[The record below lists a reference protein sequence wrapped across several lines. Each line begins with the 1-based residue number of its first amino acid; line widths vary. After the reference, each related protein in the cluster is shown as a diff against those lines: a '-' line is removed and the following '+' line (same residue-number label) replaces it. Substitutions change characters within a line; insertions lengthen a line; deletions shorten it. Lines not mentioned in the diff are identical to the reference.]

1 MLPLTAT
8 ASRISAW
15 ALRVL
20 GIEGLFLFRELPP
33 PLFQRVHLWELCPI
47 QKLTHGGLCRPV
59 VRKLRL
65 VLGQIF
71 FRIPGRLVA
80 VKHGPCLCVLHHR
93 PHELGSMGEG
103 GLGVPQLPGQGVKAI
118 HRRLG
123 AGRKRLVIGKPM
135 LPEIQECGGHLF
147 EVINFGPPLVGRA
160 FALGQTVLNVD
171 DEIDAPGR
179 GRALLWQLRDRA
191 LTPAITARMSSGS
204 KPGAQSGRA
213 QAGRLILPRGQE

>member
-1 MLPLTAT
+1 
-8 ASRISAW
+8 
-15 ALRVL
+15 
-20 GIEGLFLFRELPP
+20 
-33 PLFQRVHLWELCPI
+33 
-47 QKLTHGGLCRPV
+47 
-59 VRKLRL
+59 
-65 VLGQIF
+65 
-71 FRIPGRLVA
+71 
-80 VKHGPCLCVLHHR
+80 
-93 PHELGSMGEG
+93 MGEG

-191 LTPAITARMSSGS
+191 LPGDHRPDVLRVKA
-204 KPGAQSGRA
+204 GAQSGRA